1 MKTKVIAVTSKL
13 KPETKEARSRHIER
27 STHAHTVC
35 VLLNVF
41 AFLAFFFSGF
51 NYDGV
56 SPALPLACVLFGCSI
71 LYRPNV
77 FKLK

>member
-41 AFLAFFFSGF
+41 AFLAFFSLVLITMA
-51 NYDGV
+51 YHQL
-56 SPALPLACVLFGCSI
+56 SPSLAFFLAVPYFIGLMYS
-71 LYRPNV
+71 N
-77 FKLK
+77 